1 MMDSPLTRVNSTL
14 SFDHFRDKP
23 DIRERRWAGKTDFE
37 KFACAS
43 APKRPRMRTNAHR
56 QLLPASPGDS
66 VPSPAQCGPLSAIS
80 YLSSPARLTPRP
92 GTTGST
98 VSRYENSPDWT
109 YEDFERQ
116 VIKNLNLTLA
126 ARPWTDA
133 SYRSPRQYA
142 VAKTWGVDG
151 STGTGSPV
159 LREENIAK
167 ELAKSS
173 STILLARSAPTSP
186 DGDFSSPQSQVSPG
200 ALSRKSTP
208 SQVAASP
215 RDVRRRVWTTDI
227 IATRTI
233 KSAPW

>member
-1 MMDSPLTRVNSTL
+1 
-14 SFDHFRDKP
+14 
-23 DIRERRWAGKTDFE
+23 
-37 KFACAS
+37 
-43 APKRPRMRTNAHR
+43 MRTNAHR

-98 VSRYENSPDWT
+98 VSRYEDSPDWT

-151 STGTGSPV
+151 STSLLPNRVASWSKQPV
-159 LREENIAK
+159 EASRASRSRQPVQPQVHP
-167 ELAKSS
+167 KSS
-173 STILLARSAPTSP
+173 QNWCWEGS
-186 DGDFSSPQSQVSPG
+186 
-200 ALSRKSTP
+200 
-208 SQVAASP
+208 
-215 RDVRRRVWTTDI
+215 
-227 IATRTI
+227 
-233 KSAPW
+233 